1 MSLNNTSNNLNLN
14 LALGSNKSLSSS
26 YHFPN
31 GISGITNNNNN
42 NNNNEDSVNFIRKI

>member
-1 MSLNNTSNNLNLN
+1 MSLNNTSNNIN

-31 GISGITNNNNN
+31 GLSGITTNNNNN
-42 NNNNEDSVNFIRKI
+42 NNN